1 MWTVKEAYTKALG
14 LGMGFEFS
22 RVEFDAVQRQIKID
36 GKTPKGW
43 KFTLFTIPDADDLYE
58 GVAAE
63 FVGGDGSQVHDE
75 VAKDC
80 SSWLTVVDALS
91 VLQRAVDELPSI
103 LSLVYK
109 SGGI

>member
-36 GKTPKGW
+36 GKSPKGW

-63 FVGGDGSQVHDE
+63 FVGGDESEVHDE
-75 VAKDC
+75 VTKDC

-91 VLQRAVDELPSI
+91 VLQRAVEELPS
-103 LSLVYK
+103 VEP
-109 SGGI
+109 

>member
-22 RVEFDAVQRQIKID
+22 RVEFDAVQRQIRID
-36 GKTPKGW
+36 GKAATGW
-43 KFTLFTIPDADDLYE
+43 KFILFTILDGDNPYE

-63 FVGGDGSQVHDE
+63 FVGGDESEVQDE

-103 LSLVYK
+103 LS
-109 SGGI
+109 